1 MSHKGPLFSIVVP
14 AYNREA
20 LIKVA
25 IDSVL
30 AQTFGDFELI
40 VVDDASKDKTC
51 EAVLSYT
58 DPRVKLIRQAV
69 NGERG
74 KARNTGIESAK
85 GRYICLLDSDDR
97 FLPNHLENFNKHLTA
112 TGFKKALYFGNAYNE
127 NIKGERSPRPQLP
140 YDERNK
146 FAYILHYTFNPT
158 RTCID
163 RDIML
168 EMPFDVSI
176 PGIEDLDLW
185 LRIAVKYPLV
195 QLQEYT
201 AIYLE
206 HDGSYTSGD
215 EKRFEKELRNFK
227 TVFAKPELRNLLPQR
242 EKRFL
247 LSKCYYHL
255 AIINNRP
262 GTIGKMYGYIIK
274 AFFTF
279 PEGYNVNANKAML
292 TMFLYNLP
300 VLGWLI
306 KKTIRSFK

>member
-1 MSHKGPLFSIVVP
+1 MFSIIIP
-14 AYNREA
+14 AYNREG

-30 AQTFGDFELI
+30 AQTFSNFEII
-40 VVDDASKDKTC
+40 VVDDASKDRTC
-51 EAVLSYT
+51 EVVSSYT
-58 DPRVKLIRQAV
+58 DPRVRLIRQPR

-74 KARNTGIESAK
+74 KARNTGIENAK
-85 GRYICLLDSDDR
+85 GRYICLLDSDDK
-97 FLPNHLENFNKHLTA
+97 FLSNHLENFNKHLIE
-112 TGFKKALYFGNAYNE
+112 TGFQKALYFANAYNE
-127 NIKGERSPRPQLP
+127 NVKGERSPRPQP
-140 YDERNK
+140 SYIESNK
-146 FAYILHYTFNPT
+146 FAYILHYTFNPS

-163 RDIML
+163 KQILL
-168 EMPFDVSI
+168 EMTFDETV

-185 LRIAVKYPLV
+185 LRIADKYPLI
-195 QLQEYT
+195 QLQEHT

-227 TVFAKPELRNLLPQR
+227 TVFAKQELQGKLPLHER
-242 EKRFL
+242 RFL

-255 AIINNRP
+255 AIVNNRP
-262 GTIGKMYGYIIK
+262 GTIAKMYGYIFK

-279 PEGYNVNANKAML
+279 PAGYNGNANKAML
-292 TMFLYNLP
+292 VMFLYNLP